1 MVGLLNRLRESL
13 SLAMRP
19 VAKGVAST
27 GITPNQITIIGFLVS
42 LIAAYFFF
50 ITLQF
55 WGGLLILLTGFFD
68 ILDGAVA
75 KASGKVSRWGGV
87 LDSTLDRYSDLAI
100 IGAIIL
106 GGLCDPLWG
115 ILAMIGSV
123 MVSYV
128 RARSELE
135 GVKMAG
141 VGFMERAERLILLTV
156 AALLGYTWAGII
168 LLALLTNFTVLQRL
182 YHAQKGLGSPSPPAQ

>member
-1 MVGLLNRLRESL
+1 MLNKLRSTL
-13 SLAMRP
+13 SSAIMP
-19 VAKGVAST
+19 VAKGIAST

-42 LIAAYFFF
+42 LVAAYFFF
-50 ITLQF
+50 ASQQF
-55 WGGLLILLTGFFD
+55 WGGIFILITGFFD
-68 ILDGAVA
+68 VLDGAVA
-75 KASGKVSRWGGV
+75 KITGKVSKWGGV
-87 LDSTLDRYSDLAI
+87 LDSSLDRYSDLII

-141 VGFMERAERLILLTV
+141 VGIMERAERLLILVV

-168 LLALLTNFTVLQRL
+168 LLAILTNFTVLQRL
-182 YHAQKGLGSPSPPAQ
+182 YHAHKGLKNPSPPSQ